1 MRANPDSGG
10 SQDTGRIRAP
20 QGTLFSQGSPP
31 PRSWARAQP
40 VSTFSS
46 LMRTDIQTEVL
57 TLYGTSVHFA
67 FSLGRDWEIL
77 CGGGVEVLEACP
89 RVHSRQELPER
100 LVGLLWAVFIL
111 WRVHFV
117 GKGLCLAVSAAGDTS
132 GVASPGGGAGK
143 GSPAYPPAQRL
154 AGPGGPCR

>member
-1 MRANPDSGG
+1 MGHLYILP
-10 SQDTGRIRAP
+10 
-20 QGTLFSQGSPP
+20 F
-31 PRSWARAQP
+31 RSEGIGKSFAQ
-40 VSTFSS
+40 
-46 LMRTDIQTEVL
+46 EVV
-57 TLYGTSVHFA
+57 G
-67 FSLGRDWEIL
+67 
-77 CGGGVEVLEACP
+77 VLEACP

-117 GKGLCLAVSAAGDTS
+117 EKGLCLAVSAAGDIS

-154 AGPGGPCR
+154 AGTGGPCR